1 MNPSSGNKNVRIDP
15 LLDADRQ
22 ASELDA
28 QSSTARPGVALRA
41 AVLAH
46 ARVVAQSA
54 TSSQSTLAVS
64 EAVRATPAANE
75 AKPVWR
81 MVAGVLLGLSGMWI
95 YQLTRP
101 GISGEANVAVL
112 AVPAAAKV
120 TNGTLAETA
129 TPATPAVSM
138 PAATAESAGERA
150 IPVASGNASDT
161 RTRTPRSVSQP
172 AASEPVVVADAT
184 QSTLSAATAPMATDT
199 ARQKRAESSASV
211 VSAPVAAAPPE
222 AAGLEPLG
230 TEAVASVERRKIAAR
245 SAVMSQGA
253 VIEVS
258 EADQALFSAVRAGN
272 INGLRAALGRG
283 ANVNARDAT
292 GRTALQIARERG
304 DDDMLKALDLAG
316 AK

>member
-1 MNPSSGNKNVRIDP
+1 MGKPP
-15 LLDADRQ
+15 
-22 ASELDA
+22 
-28 QSSTARPGVALRA
+28 ARTPA
-41 AVLAH
+41 
-46 ARVVAQSA
+46 
-54 TSSQSTLAVS
+54 
-64 EAVRATPAANE
+64 ATPA
-75 AKPVWR
+75 
-81 MVAGVLLGLSGMWI
+81 
-95 YQLTRP
+95 
-101 GISGEANVAVL
+101 
-112 AVPAAAKV
+112 
-120 TNGTLAETA
+120 
-129 TPATPAVSM
+129 
-138 PAATAESAGERA
+138 
-150 IPVASGNASDT
+150 
-161 RTRTPRSVSQP
+161 
-172 AASEPVVVADAT
+172 
-184 QSTLSAATAPMATDT
+184 
-199 ARQKRAESSASV
+199 
-211 VSAPVAAAPPE
+211 APVAAAPPE